1 MKLRYILY
9 RIGAEPRRVELDEAL
24 QLAEIYAEEAS
35 ARFCPFSSETA

>member
-24 QLAEIYAEEAS
+24 QLAEIYAEEA
-35 ARFCPFSSETA
+35 FCPFSGETA